1 MNRFQFGDSDGS
13 VSDFDEDQSGLP
25 FPEPL
30 SRTSFLAPDF
40 DPATFLSSLTNRH
53 QSLEDLR
60 QELRGLEQLL
70 NKELLDLVNENYQDF
85 LSLGS
90 ALRGGEEKVE
100 GVKVGVLSF
109 QRDVKSI
116 RDKVEARRQE
126 VEELLNEKRRLRTNA
141 DVGKDLLDY
150 ADRVEE
156 LEHRLMIEDKSSQE
170 HAASYE
176 SDTESDLYSGES
188 EDSDD
193 DELADGTPAISLK
206 RMERHAQKFVYLT
219 SIATRVGEKHP
230 FLLAQQ
236 PRVAKIKSTVLLD
249 LKTALEQA
257 TAAGE
262 KQGKRDARTMAV
274 LRLYELMGEDVSA
287 VAALKNLKL

>member
-13 VSDFDEDQSGLP
+13 VSDFDEDPSGLP

-109 QRDVKSI
+109 QRDVKAI

-156 LEHRLMIEDKSSQE
+156 LEHRLMIGDKSLQE
-170 HAASYE
+170 HAASDE

-219 SIATRVGEKHP
+219 SIAARVGEKHP

-262 KQGKRDARTMAV
+262 KQGKHDARTMAV

>member
-13 VSDFDEDQSGLP
+13 ASSDFDEDPSGLP

-60 QELRGLEQLL
+60 QELRGLEQFL

-109 QRDVKSI
+109 QRDVKAI

-156 LEHRLMIEDKSSQE
+156 LEHRLMIGDKSSQE
-170 HAASYE
+170 HSPDE

-193 DELADGTPAISLK
+193 DELVDGSPAISLK

-219 SIATRVGEKHP
+219 SIAARVGEKHP

-257 TAAGE
+257 TAAGG
-262 KQGKRDARTMAV
+262 KQGKRDTRTMAV

>member
-1 MNRFQFGDSDGS
+1 MNRFQYSDSDGS
-13 VSDFDEDQSGLP
+13 SSDFDEDPSGLP

-60 QELRGLEQLL
+60 QELRGLEQFL

-109 QRDVKSI
+109 QRDVKAI
-116 RDKVEARRQE
+116 RDKVEARRRE

-156 LEHRLMIEDKSSQE
+156 LEHRLMIQDKSSQE
-170 HAASYE
+170 NATPDE
-176 SDTESDLYSGES
+176 SDSESDLYSGES
-188 EDSDD
+188 DDSDD

-219 SIATRVGEKHP
+219 SIAARVGEKHP

-257 TAAGE
+257 TAAGG
-262 KQGKRDARTMAV
+262 KQSKRDARTMAI
-274 LRLYELMGEDVSA
+274 LRLYDLMGEDVSA

>member
-1 MNRFQFGDSDGS
+1 
-13 VSDFDEDQSGLP
+13 
-25 FPEPL
+25 
-30 SRTSFLAPDF
+30 
-40 DPATFLSSLTNRH
+40 
-53 QSLEDLR
+53 
-60 QELRGLEQLL
+60 LRGLEQFL

-109 QRDVKSI
+109 QRDVKAI

-126 VEELLNEKRRLRTNA
+126 VEELLNEKRRLRANA

-156 LEHRLMIEDKSSQE
+156 LEHCLMIHDKSSE
-170 HAASYE
+170 NSTDE
-176 SDTESDLYSGES
+176 SDSESDLYSSES
-188 EDSDD
+188 GDMDD

-206 RMERHAQKFVYLT
+206 RMECHVQKFIFLG
-219 SIATRVGEKHP
+219 SIADRVGEKHP

-249 LKTALEQA
+249 LKTALGQA
-257 TAAGE
+257 AAAGG
-262 KQGKRDARTMAV
+262 KHGKRDARTMAI

>member
-1 MNRFQFGDSDGS
+1 MNRFQFSDSDGS
-13 VSDFDEDQSGLP
+13 SDFDEDPSGLP

-40 DPATFLSSLTNRH
+40 DPANFLSSLTNRH

-60 QELRGLEQLL
+60 QELRGLGQLL

-90 ALRGGEEKVE
+90 SLRGGEEKVE

-109 QRDVKSI
+109 QRDVKTI

-141 DVGKDLLDY
+141 DIGKDLLDY

-156 LEHRLMIEDKSSQE
+156 LEHRLMIMDKSSQKE
-170 HAASYE
+170 PTQDE

-188 EDSDD
+188 ADSDD
-193 DELADGTPAISLK
+193 DELPDGTPAISLK
-206 RMERHAQKFVYLT
+206 RMERHAQKFVYLI
-219 SIATRVGEKHP
+219 SIAARVGEKHP

-236 PRVAKIKSTVLLD
+236 PRIAKIKSTVLLD

-257 TAAGE
+257 TAGG
-262 KQGKRDARTMAV
+262 KQGKSDARTMAV